1 MSLYIQASI
10 GAIVYRRTAI
20 EFAFVPPLACYNF
33 DTRERII
40 IFVAEMLLSTF
51 FVSCWAYYMMVGI

>member
-10 GAIVYRRTAI
+10 GAIVYRCTAI
-20 EFAFVPPLACYNF
+20 EFAFVPPLAYYNF

-40 IFVAEMLLSTF
+40 LCLAEMLLSTLL
-51 FVSCWAYYMMVGI
+51 VSCWAYYMRVGI